1 MIYELIN
8 DSSESIC
15 LVQIEKVKKENSR
28 VSLSMTR
35 SKHDIV
41 ILEDSWMS
49 DRSCQLLQK
58 GLGCRHFFN
67 IVQSSLRQEMEIF
80 FDYCDY

>member
-1 MIYELIN
+1 
-8 DSSESIC
+8 
-15 LVQIEKVKKENSR
+15 
-28 VSLSMTR
+28 MTR

-41 ILEDSWMS
+41 ILESWMS

-80 FDYCDY
+80 PTVTELWKGVERGA